1 MKKREV
7 KPRKKKAR
15 LDYFL
20 ITFDVFCHLD
30 DCQIVSGYRTDH
42 SGVILK
48 LDFYEQARGKGYW
61 KFNNSLLKDKNYIK
75 IVKDTINEVLSL
87 HVKETNG
94 GLKNKNNNNNSNG
107 SMNNNNNSNY
117 HNKEFI
123 INDQLLLETILMM
136 IRGETIKYSS
146 YRKKKAV

>member
-1 MKKREV
+1 MV
-7 KPRKKKAR
+7 KQKWAM
-15 LDYFL
+15 
-20 ITFDVFCHLD
+20 CM
-30 DCQIVSGYRTDH
+30 
-42 SGVILK
+42 
-48 LDFYEQARGKGYW
+48 A
-61 KFNNSLLKDKNYIK
+61 NSAMLANCALWNYIK

-94 GLKNKNNNNNSNG
+94 GLKNNNNNNNSNG

-123 INDQLLLETILMM
+123 IYDQLLLETILMM

-146 YRKKKAV
+146 YRKKSIMKKKNSWKKI

>member
-1 MKKREV
+1 M
-7 KPRKKKAR
+7 
-15 LDYFL
+15 
-20 ITFDVFCHLD
+20 
-30 DCQIVSGYRTDH
+30 SGYRTDH

-61 KFNNSLLKDKNYIK
+61 KFNNSLSKDKNYIK

-94 GLKNKNNNNNSNG
+94 GLKNNNNNNNSNG

-146 YRKKKAV
+146 YRKKSSMKKKNSWKKI